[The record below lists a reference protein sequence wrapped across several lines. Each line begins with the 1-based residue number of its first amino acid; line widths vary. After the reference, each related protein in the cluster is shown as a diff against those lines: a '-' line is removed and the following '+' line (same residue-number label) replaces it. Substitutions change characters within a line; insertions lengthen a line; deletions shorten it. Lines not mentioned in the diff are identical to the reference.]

1 MAATDLKAN
10 FQNQL
15 KEIDEKIEQIQSEL
29 LKAKEY
35 KLKLQ
40 GGLEALELIGQA
52 ERGEVTHDFSSRE
65 FPNQETRAAENPEDD
80 LGRLPESTE
89 E

>member
-1 MAATDLKAN
+1 MAATDLKTN

-40 GGLEALELIGQA
+40 GGLETLELLEQ
-52 ERGEVTHDFSSRE
+52 
-65 FPNQETRAAENPEDD
+65 QETGETPDD
-80 LGRLPESTE
+80 LGALPETTE

>member
-1 MAATDLKAN
+1 MAATDLKTN

-40 GGLEALELIGQA
+40 GGLETLELLEQQEA
-52 ERGEVTHDFSSRE
+52 GET
-65 FPNQETRAAENPEDD
+65 PDD
-80 LGRLPESTE
+80 LGALPETTE

>member
-10 FQNQL
+10 FQNQM
-15 KEIDEKIEQIQSEL
+15 KEIDEKIIQIRNEL
-29 LKAKEY
+29 KKAEEY
-35 KLKLQ
+35 KLKLV
-40 GGLEALELIGQA
+40 GGLETLELIEQQ
-52 ERGEVTHDFSSRE
+52 ETGEVTHDFSSRE